1 VSSESGDFGLMRLST
16 AGVPERDRVPLWRE
30 MFGRKVVRADL
41 AFLSEGPL
49 DAEVTLRA
57 LPGLRT
63 MACVTP
69 LGRMARTPELLAD
82 GDDDIALL
90 INGSGAMAPN
100 ALGQEMSLGTGDA
113 TLMLNA
119 VPSAM
124 TFSGLSSVVL
134 VPRTALAP
142 LVTNAEDKAMRL
154 IPRGNDAL
162 RLLVNYMRTLHDD
175 LAITTPG
182 LHSAA
187 ATHFYDL
194 VALAIGASRDGGAIA
209 QERGLRAARLAAIKA
224 DMLARAGDRNL
235 TLAAVAARSR
245 ISPRAVQLLFETDGT
260 TFSQFLLRE
269 RLARAHRMLT
279 HPRHAAMTVSAIAF
293 AAGFGDL
300 SHFNRDF
307 RRRYGATPSE
317 VRAAGVQ

>member
-1 VSSESGDFGLMRLST
+1 VTSESGDFGLMHLST
-16 AGVPERDRVPLWRE
+16 VGVPERDRIPLWRE

-41 AFLSEGPL
+41 AFLAEGPFE
-49 DAEVTLRA
+49 AEVTLRA

-90 INGSGAMAPN
+90 INGSGAMVPN
-100 ALGQEMSLGTGDA
+100 ALKQEMSLGTGDA
-113 TLMLNA
+113 ILMLNA

-142 LVTNAEDKAMRL
+142 LVTNAEDKVMRT
-154 IPRGNDAL
+154 IPRDTDAL
-162 RLLVNYMRTLHDD
+162 RLLVNYMQMLHDD

-182 LHSAA
+182 LPGVA
-187 ATHFYDL
+187 ATHVYDL

-209 QERGLRAARLAAIKA
+209 QERGMRAARLAAIKA

-235 TLAAVAARSR
+235 TLAAVAARGR
-245 ISPRAVQLLFETDGT
+245 LSPRSVQLLFEAEGT

-269 RLARAHRMLT
+269 RLARANRMLT
-279 HPRHAAMTVSAIAF
+279 HSRYAGMTVSAIAF

-307 RRRYGATPSE
+307 RRRYGATPRE
-317 VRAAGVQ
+317 VRAASAQ

>member
-1 VSSESGDFGLMRLST
+1 MPESGDFGLMRLST
-16 AGVPERDRVPLWRE
+16 AGVPERDRMPLWRE
-30 MFGRKVVRADL
+30 MFGRQVVRADL

-49 DAEVTLRA
+49 EAEVTLRA

-82 GDDDIALL
+82 GDDDLALL
-90 INGSGAMAPN
+90 INGSGAMVST
-100 ALGQEMSLGTGDA
+100 ALGQEVSLRTGEA
-113 TLMLNA
+113 MLMLNA

-124 TFSGLSSVVL
+124 TFSQLSSVVL
-134 VPRTALAP
+134 VPRATLAP
-142 LVTNAEDKAMRL
+142 LVTNAEDKAMRV
-154 IPRGNDAL
+154 IPRDNDAL
-162 RLLVNYMRTLHDD
+162 RLLAGYMRTLHDD

-182 LHSAA
+182 LHSVA
-187 ATHFYDL
+187 ATHVHDL
-194 VALAIGASRDGGAIA
+194 VALAIGATRDAA
-209 QERGLRAARLAAIKA
+209 EVARARGVRAARLSAIKA
-224 DMLARAGDRNL
+224 DIVARAGDHDL
-235 TLAAVAARSR
+235 ALAAVAARSR
-245 ISPRAVQLLFETDGT
+245 ISPRAVQLLFETEGT
-260 TFSQFLLRE
+260 TFSQFVLRE

-279 HPRHAAMTVSAIAF
+279 HPRDAAMTVSAIAF

-317 VRAAGVQ
+317 VRAVSQ